1 MDCGGLLQEDWP
13 GGMPR
18 AFGRCSSLRRS
29 PQDSQPAPCPIHHPR
44 AAEAGRALPLH
55 GGRGQGRLRPRAP
68 PAAAHPHHPRP
79 WCSSR
84 LPPWLRGHCR
94 RERSC
99 GKRTGA
105 FRCQPLGFAFPGRP
119 SLFNCVECVSVDEN
133 ESLLHAHWSGCQPR
147 SQASLPAF
155 KTAQDHPRHE
165 CCRDLHH
172 SAGRGLCR

>member
-1 MDCGGLLQEDWP
+1 MDCGGLLQEDRP
-13 GGMPR
+13 GRMPR

-29 PQDSQPAPCPIHHPR
+29 PQDSQSAPCPIHHPR

-68 PAAAHPHHPRP
+68 PPAAHPHHPRP

-105 FRCQPLGFAFPGRP
+105 FRCQPLGFAFPGMECIIVDKNV
-119 SLFNCVECVSVDEN
+119 SLTC
-133 ESLLHAHWSGCQPR
+133 SLVR
-147 SQASLPAF
+147 LPA
-155 KTAQDHPRHE
+155 KITGEPSCLQDSARSSSPRMLPRPPSQ
-165 CCRDLHH
+165 CRTWSL
-172 SAGRGLCR
+172 SWTVGR